1 MKGVSFMEDTTN
13 DFGMLSRPVTKIK
26 NYLTMSNK
34 QLLHFFVVV
43 GTTQTIYSVVA
54 LREVLYEPFREVLGT
69 SNAEF
74 GTLFGLVGIVQI
86 FGYLVFG
93 WLQDK
98 VNIRILLTVDL
109 LGYGISALIMSLI
122 PNLPYSVL
130 IVIFFLFGF
139 FGDAIY
145 WPTIQ
150 KSIKGI
156 SNSEKQA
163 TVFGFMEAW
172 RGVTGI
178 ILNSLG
184 IIVYAILG
192 SSILGMRTAMSLNS
206 ILMIFFAFIVWKF
219 IPNDFLKDI
228 KKDKRQTNKMS
239 FKQDKENI
247 IKSFKNPVVWLTGI
261 SASCIYAV
269 FAGITTYF
277 VPFLQNVYA
286 LPVAMVGIFGIVNG
300 QVTRMLSSALSGSIS
315 DKKFKTSSS
324 WMAICYGLISC
335 VFVAILLIP
344 RGKSLLVLMIPL
356 MLLTSI
362 FCYFIRGIY
371 YAPIGEAKIPNEY
384 SATAMSIASFIGYS
398 PSFWAF
404 TLFGYLLD
412 KYPGAQAY
420 NYIFIILLLLSVLG
434 ILINIINNRFI
445 LKEQQKR
452 R

>member
-1 MKGVSFMEDTTN
+1 MKKKENIQIAKGGIM
-13 DFGMLSRPVTKIK
+13 TKLK
-26 NYLTMSNK
+26 NYLSMDNN
-34 QLLHFFVVV
+34 QLVSFFIVV

-54 LREVLYEPFREVLGT
+54 LREVLYEPFRAVLGT
-69 SNAEF
+69 SNAAF
-74 GTLFGLVGIVQI
+74 GTLLGLVGVVQI
-86 FGYLVFG
+86 FGYLAFG

-98 VNIRILLTVDL
+98 INIRVLLTIDL
-109 LGYGISALIMSLI
+109 LGYGISALVMSTV

-130 IVIFFLFGF
+130 VIIFCLFGV

-150 KSIKGI
+150 KSIKGV
-156 SNSEKQA
+156 SNPDKQA

-184 IIVYAILG
+184 ILIYTVMG
-192 SSILGMRTAMSLNS
+192 STIFGMRTAMSLNA
-206 ILMIFFAFIVWKF
+206 ILMIAFAFVVWKF
-219 IPNDFLKDI
+219 LPNDFLKDV
-228 KKDKRQTNKMS
+228 KKDKAEKLS
-239 FKQDKENI
+239 LKQDKENI
-247 IKSFKNPVVWLTGI
+247 IRSLRNPVVWLTGL

-269 FAGITTYF
+269 FAGVTTYF

-300 QVTRMLSSALSGSIS
+300 QVTRMISSVLSGTIS
-315 DKKFKTSSS
+315 DRKFKTSSS
-324 WMAICYGLISC
+324 WMSICYMMISC

-344 RGKSLLVLMIPL
+344 RENKFLLVMIPL

-371 YAPIGEAKIPNEY
+371 YAPIGEAMIPNEY

-398 PSFWAF
+398 PNFWAYA
-404 TLFGYLLD
+404 LFGYLLD
-412 KYPGAQAY
+412 KFSGQEAY
-420 NYIFIILLLLSVLG
+420 KYIFSILLGLSVIG

-445 LKEQQKR
+445 LKAQKEEV
-452 R
+452 